1 MKVSVLIIWVEEA
14 IHLRSRVLE
23 TDLLEFTY
31 FLDGMR
37 LSNVQFPCS
46 TLIFIWHRQKRMQE
60 RICST
65 LKAKKKESGFISSS
79 EHQELVLPHISIA
92 LNIDS

>member
-46 TLIFIWHRQKRMQE
+46 TLIFI
-60 RICST
+60 
-65 LKAKKKESGFISSS
+65 
-79 EHQELVLPHISIA
+79 
-92 LNIDS
+92 